1 MILIFYL
8 WNGHQGLPDI
18 SNASM
23 ESNSKKYLLQGSV
36 IMNIFYQNH
45 ISNFEISTNYKTFYL
60 PSNTTRLIHIVHG
73 SLCHI
78 SQTTEQ
84 SSFTFGF
91 PFKTHQIR
99 NNIQISIIY
108 IFFVI
113 LDLVVL
119 DISFGY
125 PPWFIRIF
133 CKLFRKY
140 YFNNF

>member
-1 MILIFYL
+1 MIIILIIYL
-8 WNGHQGLPDI
+8 RNGHQSLPDI
-18 SNASM
+18 SNTSM
-23 ESNSKKYLLQGSV
+23 KGNSKKYFLQGSA
-36 IMNIFYQNH
+36 IKKNLKLH
-45 ISNFEISTNYKTFYL
+45 YKFWKKNVKMIYS
-60 PSNTTRLIHIVHG
+60 PSSTTRLIQIVHG
-73 SLCHI
+73 SLGHI

-91 PFKTHQIR
+91 TFQTHQIR

-133 CKLFRKY
+133 CKLFKKY